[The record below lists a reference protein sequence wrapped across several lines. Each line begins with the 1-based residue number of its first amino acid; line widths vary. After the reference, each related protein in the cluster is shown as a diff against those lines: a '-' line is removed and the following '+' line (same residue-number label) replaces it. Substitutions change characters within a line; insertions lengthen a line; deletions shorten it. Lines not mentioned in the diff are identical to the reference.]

1 MQRERKKEAMVLKCL
16 KCAIVATQ
24 ATPSSPH
31 SPVVSL
37 IPKLGLPL
45 FMLMLQPE
53 RDHTVCPLGF
63 AVDLICWNNSR
74 FPPCAQPSCFIAW
87 VYNTRFQPRWVGEF
101 LCLKLG
107 QDHSGFWMNY
117 SLVLTPGVII
127 FRWTCFSLIQVN
139 TASPSWHL
147 NIQNNL
153 SFLKLCS

>member
-74 FPPCAQPSCFIAW
+74 FPPC
-87 VYNTRFQPRWVGEF
+87 GECPALMF
-101 LCLKLG
+101 
-107 QDHSGFWMNY
+107 Y
-117 SLVLTPGVII
+117 SLGLQYQVPAKVGWRVFVLKTGPGS
-127 FRWTCFSLIQVN
+127 FWFLNELQSRSHARGDYFSLDMLQFD
-139 TASPSWHL
+139 SSQH
-147 NIQNNL
+147 
-153 SFLKLCS
+153 SKS